1 MHLVAD
7 VLDEQLHDSGGQN
20 SGRIDGI
27 VLELRA
33 GRPPRVAYFEVSP
46 ITMLA
51 RFSERLAHWYANF
64 DRRLGP
70 ERGTPFRIPWNR
82 VTRDGPAWTMDLD
95 VGATPINA
103 FERWLSRTIVRRIP
117 GGCP

>member
-7 VLDEQLHDSGGQN
+7 VLDEQLRDSRDQN

-33 GRPPRVAYFEVSP
+33 NKPPRVAYLEVSP
-46 ITMLA
+46 ITMLT
-51 RFSERLAHWYANF
+51 RFSGRLARWYARF

-70 ERGTPFRIPWNR
+70 ERGEPFRIAWNR
-82 VTRDGPAWTMDLD
+82 VARDGPSWKMDLD
-95 VGATPINA
+95 VEATPINA
-103 FERWLSRTIVRRIP
+103 LERWLSRTIVRRIP
-117 GGCP
+117 GG